1 MTKLSNLIRDRFG
14 IETAVSQGETTEKNI
29 ENILSRRSFRRYLDR
44 EIDED
49 LRNLLLTCAQSASSK
64 SDLQQYSIIDIRDQS
79 LKINLAEIADSPF
92 ITDAPL
98 VLVFCGDL
106 RRARKISELRGL
118 PYVQNTLDNFMNAAV
133 DAALAMQTYILAAE
147 AHGLGCCPVSQIRRD
162 LTKVRDLLS
171 LPAGVF
177 PMAGLTAGWPGEDRD
192 VVLRLPPS
200 VVIHRDKYED
210 QDLENEINIYDQ
222 RRHENRPVPENSYL
236 HKEEFELPEFYGW
249 SEHIARRLAKPSL
262 LKDLRTFLETQG
274 FELE

>member
-1 MTKLSNLIRDRFG
+1 MTKLSNLIRDRVG
-14 IETAVSQGETTEKNI
+14 IENAVSQGETTETNI

-44 EIDED
+44 EIDEN

-64 SDLQQYSIIDIRDQS
+64 SDLQQYSIIDIREQS
-79 LKINLAEIADSPF
+79 TKRTLAEIADSPF
-92 ITDAPL
+92 ITNAPL

-106 RRARKISELRGL
+106 RRARKISEFRGL

-162 LTKVRDLLS
+162 LGEVRDLLS

-177 PMAGLTAGWPGEDRD
+177 PMAGLTAGWPGEERD

-210 QDLENEINIYDQ
+210 QDLENKIDIYDQ
-222 RRHENRPVPENSYL
+222 CRDENRPIPENSYL
-236 HKEEFELPEFYGW
+236 HKEDFELPEFYGW
-249 SEHIARRLAKPSL
+249 SESIARRLAKPSE
-262 LKDLRTFLETQG
+262 LKGLRTFLESHG

>member
-1 MTKLSNLIRDRFG
+1 MTALSNLIRDRFG

-29 ENILSRRSFRRYLDR
+29 KNILSRRSFRRYLNR

-64 SDLQQYSIIDIRDQS
+64 SDLQQYSIIDIREQTT
-79 LKINLAEIADSPF
+79 KETLAEIADSPF

-106 RRARKISELRGL
+106 RRARKISEFRGL

-162 LTKVRDLLS
+162 LGEVRDLLS

-177 PMAGLTAGWPGEDRD
+177 PMAGLTAGWPGEERD

-210 QDLENEINIYDQ
+210 QDLENKIDIYDQ
-222 RRHENRPVPENSYL
+222 CRDENRPIPENSYL
-236 HKEEFELPEFYGW
+236 HKEDFELPEF
-249 SEHIARRLAKPSL
+249 
-262 LKDLRTFLETQG
+262 
-274 FELE
+274 